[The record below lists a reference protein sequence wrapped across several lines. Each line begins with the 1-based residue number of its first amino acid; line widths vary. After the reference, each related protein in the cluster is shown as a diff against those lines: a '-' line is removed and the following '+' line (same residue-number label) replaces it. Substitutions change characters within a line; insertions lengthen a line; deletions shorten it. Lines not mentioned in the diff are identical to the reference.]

1 MIVNESAARQF
12 FGSANP
18 LGRTIRVGAGWRLQV
33 IGVVKDAKYQRVDEP
48 APIAAF
54 VAMGQYPHSYPSL
67 NFELRHTLS
76 FSALTPAVRQAI
88 ADVSADISLEFRS
101 FETQVD
107 ESLEQQRLVAAL
119 STLFGALA
127 LALSMVGLY
136 GVTAYSVARRKG
148 EIGVRVALGA
158 RTRAVVWLILR
169 DAAVL
174 LAIGT
179 ALGAVGALTS
189 ARLLTS
195 LLYGVE
201 PNDPVLMFAA
211 AAMLAAATT
220 LAASLPAWRAARL
233 DPMRVLRE
241 E

>member
-1 MIVNESAARQF
+1 
-12 FGSANP
+12 
-18 LGRTIRVGAGWRLQV
+18 
-33 IGVVKDAKYQRVDEP
+33 
-48 APIAAF
+48 
-54 VAMGQYPHSYPSL
+54 MGQYPHSYPSL

-189 ARLLTS
+189 ARLLSS
-195 LLYGVE
+195 LLYGSSRTI
-201 PNDPVLMFAA
+201 LC
-211 AAMLAAATT
+211 
-220 LAASLPAWRAARL
+220 
-233 DPMRVLRE
+233 
-241 E
+241 

>member
-1 MIVNESAARQF
+1 MVSLRAA
-12 FGSANP
+12 G
-18 LGRTIRVGAGWRLQV
+18 
-33 IGVVKDAKYQRVDEP
+33 EP
-48 APIAAF
+48 AGIR
-54 VAMGQYPHSYPSL
+54 G
-67 NFELRHTLS
+67 
-76 FSALTPAVRQAI
+76 TPA
-88 ADVSADISLEFRS
+88 D
-101 FETQVD
+101 
-107 ESLEQQRLVAAL
+107 
-119 STLFGALA
+119 
-127 LALSMVGLY
+127 
-136 GVTAYSVARRKG
+136 ARRKG

-189 ARLLTS
+189 ARLLSS

-220 LAASLPAWRAARL
+220 LAASLPAWRAAWL